1 MASTKWTQPM
11 SDIRE
16 WMVEDGNKLHIR
28 QRQTGLESFLDENA
42 ALATVAPEAHGDAKF
57 RLAGRIPM
65 VIAQTWA
72 KECGAAIGTQEFG
85 QHVKRK
91 LADGTFAKLRV
102 KGF

>member
-1 MASTKWTQPM
+1 MN
-11 SDIRE
+11 DIRE
-16 WMVEDGNKLHIR
+16 WMVEDGGKLHIR

-42 ALATVAPEAHGDAKF
+42 AMAATAPSAHGDAKF

-65 VIAQTWA
+65 VIAETWA
-72 KECGAAIGTQEFG
+72 RECGAAIGTQEFG

>member
-1 MASTKWTQPM
+1 MN
-11 SDIRE
+11 DIRE
-16 WMVEDGNKLHIR
+16 WMVEDGGKLHIR
-28 QRQTGLESFLDENA
+28 QRQAGLESFLDENA
-42 ALATVAPEAHGDAKF
+42 AMAATAPSAHGDAKF

-65 VIAQTWA
+65 VIAETWA
-72 KECGAAIGTQEFG
+72 RECGAAIGTQEFG